1 MARLAMTEHELRVTQ
16 IDRERTYQLKME
28 MEACLRRLEGAKRVR
43 KGTTERLIRKVI
55 G

>member
-1 MARLAMTEHELRVTQ
+1 MARLSTAEHELRVMQ
-16 IDRERTYQLKME
+16 IDRERTYLLKVE

-43 KGTTERLIRKVI
+43 KGTTERLIKKEI